1 MRSLLISEDLKTCSS
16 NYFPIS
22 LSKSK
27 HVSINQQ
34 LQTFASYSVTAC
46 SFVAKYSEQHCNV
59 IIHTVSTRY
68 SNHTSPATITE
79 NNPHKDLNQQYT
91 TRGHSTD
98 LILQNNNVGHL
109 FYLSGD
115 LSHCWLYS
123 LLKTPYN
130 KYKSLQ
136 TTVTTNT
143 STVSWLTMVLPPH

>member
-1 MRSLLISEDLKTCSS
+1 MLLCCNLLKSALWCHNTHCKYS
-16 NYFPIS
+16 NY
-22 LSKSK
+22 
-27 HVSINQQ
+27 
-34 LQTFASYSVTAC
+34 
-46 SFVAKYSEQHCNV
+46 
-59 IIHTVSTRY
+59 
-68 SNHTSPATITE
+68 TSPATTTE
-79 NNPHKDLNQQYT
+79 HNPHKDFNQQYT

-115 LSHCWLYS
+115 LSHYWLHS

-143 STVSWLTMVLPPH
+143 STVSRLTMALPLIKWPGNHKSVNQAQELQGFVGRKTFTNFLHSNV